1 MKPETQC
8 VHQGTLADEI
18 SGGVNSPLCAS
29 SAFAYRNRSEVL
41 YPRYG
46 NLPNQRAVIHKLC
59 ALEGAEDGVL
69 FSSGQGAISAALL
82 AHLQAGDELVAQTDL
97 YGGTL
102 QLLQQE
108 IVRRGVQIRWVEAD
122 GEAIAAAIGEKTR
135 VVYVESPTNPLLR
148 IVDLEAVAN
157 QARRMGAITIID
169 NTFASPIN
177 QQPLTLGFDLVVHS
191 GTKYLGGH
199 SDLSSG
205 VVLGKAELIA
215 PIRATSINL
224 GATLNP
230 QDAWLLERSLKTLSL
245 RMREHNRNAQHL
257 AEFLAGCP
265 AVKQVWYPGQPSH
278 PGHATACKQMQG
290 FGGMLAFE
298 LDQTRID
305 PDAFLDRLRII
316 QPALSLGGVES
327 LICQPTRTSH
337 KSLSLEAQAAMGL
350 NDGVMRLAVGIEH
363 LDDLIKDIQ
372 DALTEAD

>member
-1 MKPETQC
+1 MGRTMKPETQC
-8 VHQGTLADEI
+8 VHQGTLSDDI

-29 SAFAYRNRSEVL
+29 SAFSYRNRSEVL

-46 NLPNQRAVIHKLC
+46 NLPNQRAVIQKLC
-59 ALEGAEDGVL
+59 ALESAEDGVL

-82 AHLQAGDELVAQTDL
+82 AHLQPGDELVAQTAL
-97 YGGTL
+97 YGGTM
-102 QLLQQE
+102 QLLQDE
-108 IVRRGVQIRWVEAD
+108 VARRGVRIRWVEAD
-122 GEAIAAAIGEKTR
+122 AEAIAAAIGEKTR

-148 IVDLEAVAN
+148 VVDLRVVAD
-157 QARRMGAITIID
+157 QARRMGVITVID

-205 VVLGKAELIA
+205 VVLGQAALVK
-215 PIRATSINL
+215 PIRATAINL

-245 RMREHNRNAQHL
+245 RMREHNHNAQHL

-265 AVKQVWYPGQPSH
+265 AVKQVWYPGLPSH
-278 PGHATACKQMQG
+278 PGHAIACKQMLG

-305 PDAFLDRLRII
+305 PDAFLDRLQII

-337 KSLSLEAQAAMGL
+337 KSLSLEAQAAMG
-350 NDGVMRLAVGIEH
+350 
-363 LDDLIKDIQ
+363 
-372 DALTEAD
+372 